1 MGTLVPCPR
10 IEPMSPAMEVRVL
23 NHPTVRQAPVVFQS
37 YESPSDSV
45 SPPHCYLPSHF
56 HHTLIS
62 LFSAWRLLGAGA
74 VKSPV
79 GDGKGP
85 CTSELQNLS
94 RKGEPRGWWIGL
106 LRTTGVVQGPCLHL
120 RGSEDCRA
128 PVWGAVPY
136 STGLLG
142 QYDSRSPRAVSREL
156 EGLGKRGP
164 LAGPALN
171 TCLPSCQGCSTWN
184 TLEGWSMAEA
194 IDSHSQLY
202 TKTTQLPAKKNP
214 FSGERPPGY
223 CQHASPMSPAP
234 VL

>member
-1 MGTLVPCPR
+1 MHSVYMTCSPCVYAPL
-10 IEPMSPAMEVRVL
+10 PARLHTEC
-23 NHPTVRQAPVVFQS
+23 T
-37 YESPSDSV
+37 
-45 SPPHCYLPSHF
+45 LPSQCGWGPGERRG
-56 HHTLIS
+56 LQLQS
-62 LFSAWRLLGAGA
+62 LGWRLLGAGA

-120 RGSEDCRA
+120 RGSEGCRA

-171 TCLPSCQGCSTWN
+171 TCLPSRQGCSTWN

-194 IDSHSQLY
+194 IASHSQQY